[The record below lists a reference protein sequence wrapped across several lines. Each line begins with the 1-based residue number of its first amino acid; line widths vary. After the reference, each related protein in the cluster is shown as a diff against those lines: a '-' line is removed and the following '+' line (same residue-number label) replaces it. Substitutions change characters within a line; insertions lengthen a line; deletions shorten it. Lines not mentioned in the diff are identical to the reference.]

1 MATTARPMTATTRL
15 SGSASDKRVVIMLG
29 ASSGIGR
36 ACARAFA
43 AQGARVVLAARG
55 SERLTQAR
63 RECDDDGATAALAL
77 TADVLEQD
85 QLQHVVDR
93 AVAAFGRIDVVVHSA
108 NVMAYGTIEQVPP
121 RVFERVVDTAILG
134 TANVARSILPTFRE
148 QGRGTLVIVTSLL
161 ASVPVP
167 SMGAYIAGKWGQLA
181 LARVLQLEVR
191 NEPDVHVCTVAPG
204 SVDTPIFR
212 HAANFAGHVG
222 RPPPPVV
229 SAQKVAQAVLRT
241 ADRPVKRRSVG
252 PANGIVVLGYR
263 MLPRLYDRLVGPLA
277 RIAVFARDT
286 LPPTE
291 GNVFV
296 PQRPDRPDDHPSNAV
311 PDGTAAGGPPTGP
324 VLRRSTAIAGAPAR
338 RNKSSQA
345 PVTPLN
351 RFRFFRAR

>member
-1 MATTARPMTATTRL
+1 MAASAPTTTATRRS
-15 SGSASDKRVVIMLG
+15 SGPDRDKRVVIVFG

-55 SERLTQAR
+55 EERLTQAR
-63 RECDDDGATAALAL
+63 RECDDDGATATLAQ

-85 QLQHVVDR
+85 QVQRVVDR
-93 AVAAFGRIDVVVHSA
+93 AVAAFGGVDVVVHTA
-108 NVMAYGTIEQVPP
+108 NVMAYGTIEQVP
-121 RVFERVVDTAILG
+121 RAVFERVVDTAILG

-148 QGRGTLVIVTSLL
+148 QGQGTLVIVTSLL

-181 LARVLQLEVR
+181 LARVLQLELR
-191 NEPDVHVCTVAPG
+191 DDPDIQVCTVAPG
-204 SVDTPIFR
+204 SVDTPIFG
-212 HAANFAGHVG
+212 HAANFAGRVG

-229 SAQKVAQAVLRT
+229 SAQKVARTVLRM

-263 MLPRLYDRLVGPLA
+263 LLPALYDRLVGPLA

-286 LPPTE
+286 LLPTE

-296 PQRPDRPDDHPSNAV
+296 PLRPDQPDDPQDNAV
-311 PDGTAAGGPPTGP
+311 LGGTPAAGPPTS
-324 VLRRSTAIAGAPAR
+324 RSSPT
-338 RNKSSQA
+338 
-345 PVTPLN
+345 
-351 RFRFFRAR
+351 